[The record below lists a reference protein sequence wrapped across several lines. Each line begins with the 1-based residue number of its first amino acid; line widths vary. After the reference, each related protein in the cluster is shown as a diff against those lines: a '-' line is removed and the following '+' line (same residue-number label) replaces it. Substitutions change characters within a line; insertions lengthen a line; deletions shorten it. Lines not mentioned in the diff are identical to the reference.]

1 MAEFYEKHVSHWV
14 DVLFNKYYPLTILNK
29 IKCKKRLENKD
40 FSLLVGNCLGGY
52 VYHQLGLPFTSPTI
66 NLMIYNHHFFKMVS
80 NLDYYLSQN
89 FEPVVDP
96 AFPNVPCAKLDDI
109 IVHFTHY
116 NSVEEGIRAWNK
128 RKIRINKDNLFIITG
143 DTMLTEEQIKLYS
156 NVPCKKLVI
165 FTSKKYDYPY
175 CLYVKQYE
183 GLPHV
188 GSYIGKTLSGKW
200 RFEHFFD
207 YVAWLNLDDAVAQ
220 HFSIEK

>member
-1 MAEFYEKHVSHWV
+1 
-14 DVLFNKYYPLTILNK
+14 
-29 IKCKKRLENKD
+29 
-40 FSLLVGNCLGGY
+40 
-52 VYHQLGLPFTSPTI
+52 
-66 NLMIYNHHFFKMVS
+66 MVS

-207 YVAWLNLDDAVAQ
+207 YVAWLNSDDAVAQ